1 MIAAELRKSFYN
13 LNIKLIHLEKN
24 KTLVRRYKKR
34 ILTYVQENSSKPK
47 SLRKYHHPTNYK
59 FRQEYPSKWLGTGIM
74 RTKGF

>member
-34 ILTYVQENSSKPK
+34 ILTYV
-47 SLRKYHHPTNYK
+47 
-59 FRQEYPSKWLGTGIM
+59 
-74 RTKGF
+74 